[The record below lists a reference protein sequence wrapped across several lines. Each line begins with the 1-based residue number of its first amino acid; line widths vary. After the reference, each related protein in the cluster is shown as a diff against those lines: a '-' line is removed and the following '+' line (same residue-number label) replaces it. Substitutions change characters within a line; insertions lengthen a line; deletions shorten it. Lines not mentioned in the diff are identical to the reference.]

1 MIDDMKGWSR
11 LAPRSTSNGSIR
23 VVVIEDDP
31 NFLNAAIRSIDAD
44 DDMVCIGSAV
54 DLTSGLGLLDLTP
67 ADVMVVDLGL
77 PDGSGVDL
85 IQAARIAWSDCDIM
99 VATVFGD
106 EAHIIA
112 AIEAGAAGYILK
124 DSEPAALTAEIRSLH
139 AGGSPISPLIA
150 RRLLSR
156 FSGVAVVADT
166 PDALSSLSAREES
179 VLSLITKGFSQSEV
193 AAKLGVSSHT
203 VRTFVRRIYIKLG
216 VNTKAEAI
224 QAARGDGRF

>member
-1 MIDDMKGWSR
+1 
-11 LAPRSTSNGSIR
+11 
-23 VVVIEDDP
+23 
-31 NFLNAAIRSIDAD
+31 
-44 DDMVCIGSAV
+44 
-54 DLTSGLGLLDLTP
+54 
-67 ADVMVVDLGL
+67 
-77 PDGSGVDL
+77 
-85 IQAARIAWSDCDIM
+85 M

>member
-1 MIDDMKGWSR
+1 
-11 LAPRSTSNGSIR
+11 LARPITGESAIR
-23 VVVIEDDP
+23 VVVIEDQP
-31 NFLNAAIRSIDAD
+31 NFLGAALQAIDAAE
-44 DDMVCIGSAV
+44 DMICTGSAA
-54 DLTSGLGLLDLTP
+54 DLKSGLALLGGAP

-85 IQAARIAWSDCDIM
+85 IRAARGAWSQCDIM
-99 VATVFGD
+99 VSSVFGD

-156 FSGVAVVADT
+156 FNEAAAVKA
-166 PDALSSLSAREES
+166 PDALAGLSEREES
-179 VLSLITKGFSQSEV
+179 VLSLITKGFSQNEV
-193 AAKLGVSSHT
+193 AARLGVSAHT
-203 VRTFVRRIYIKLG
+203 VRTFVRRIYTKLG
-216 VNTKAEAI
+216 VKTKAEAI
-224 QAARGDGRF
+224 QAAHEGARL